1 MLRSADEHTETPG
14 KMIIHE
20 VTEAYEG
27 ARISQKTG
35 ISSPPANIAGSDFLK
50 AHNKATSQS
59 IVYQKMYDK
68 MGEETQDINNAVKV
82 EWFVSKRGINKI
94 IQILP

>member
-1 MLRSADEHTETPG
+1 MRG
-14 KMIIHE
+14 HE
-20 VTEAYEG
+20 YLKKQE
-27 ARISQKTG
+27 SQVHQLTLQVV
-35 ISSPPANIAGSDFLK
+35 FFFK
-50 AHNKATSQS
+50 AHNKANSQS

-94 IQILP
+94 IQTLP